1 MPLPQTGILAG
12 LRSFLL
18 GRPPL
23 FLPNWLLTGAG
34 APHLFDRSAMP
45 SLLARVIE
53 FERLNRAEPPLTL
66 NTTDL
71 ESGEE
76 VLFDARR
83 SCWRGRR
90 EPVPGLDIV
99 DVPS

>member
-45 SLLARVIE
+45 SLW
-53 FERLNRAEPPLTL
+53 RA
-66 NTTDL
+66 
-71 ESGEE
+71 
-76 VLFDARR
+76 
-83 SCWRGRR
+83 
-90 EPVPGLDIV
+90 
-99 DVPS
+99 